1 MLPTQSRPGRGT
13 VLSLVALGAALSL
26 AIVGCGKSAD
36 QQNTSST
43 AAPESSPPATSQT
56 ATTPAADQG
65 DTSHEAMVTLGNQ
78 VYQQRCALCHGP
90 AGKGNGPA
98 AAGLNPKPRDHT
110 DAAYMNSRT
119 DAQLLDVIH
128 NGKGNMPA
136 WKNVLTEREMRAVL
150 IHVRSLAGK

>member
-1 MLPTQSRPGRGT
+1 L
-13 VLSLVALGAALSL
+13 LVALGAALSL

-36 QQNTSST
+36 QQNTSSA
-43 AAPESSPPATSQT
+43 AAPESSSPETSKT
-56 ATTPAADQG
+56 AATPAADPG
-65 DTSHEAMVTLGNQ
+65 DTSQATMVALGNQ
-78 VYQQRCALCHGP
+78 IYQQRCALCHGP
-90 AGKGNGPA
+90 GGKGNGPA
-98 AAGLNPKPRDHT
+98 AAGLNPKPRNHT

-136 WKNVLTEREMRAVL
+136 WKNVLSERDMKAVL

>member
-1 MLPTQSRPGRGT
+1 MPPTQSRPGRGT

>member
-1 MLPTQSRPGRGT
+1 
-13 VLSLVALGAALSL
+13 VSLVALCAALSL
-26 AIVGCGKSAD
+26 AIVGCGNKAD
-36 QQNTSST
+36 QSNTSST
-43 AAPESSPPATSQT
+43 AAPESSPSAAPQT

-65 DTSHEAMVTLGNQ
+65 DTSHAAMVALGNQ

-90 AGKGNGPA
+90 GGKGDGPA
-98 AAGLNPKPRDHT
+98 AAGLNPKPRNHT

-136 WKNVLTEREMRAVL
+136 WKNVLSEREMKAAL